1 MTANIIRMFEQS
13 RTLPN
18 QDRLLLARMLLD
30 SLLQKKDAARAG
42 DKDWQAMSL
51 SHFQEGL
58 DNDDDAAYDNWR
70 EHYHVPVR

>member
-1 MTANIIRMFEQS
+1 MTANVMRMYEETRS
-13 RTLPN
+13 LPR

-30 SLLQKKDAARAG
+30 SLLQRKDAARAS

-58 DNDDDAAYDNWR
+58 DNTDDAVYDNWR

>member
-30 SLLQKKDAARAG
+30 SLLQKKDATRAT
-42 DKDWQAMSL
+42 DKDWQALSL

-58 DNDDDAAYDNWR
+58 DNDEDAVYDNWR